1 MQQYQNYF
9 PQANNGYNPQF
20 QNPYQQ
26 RMDFL
31 QSYQQSLQPTQMSG
45 TNQQMAVSGKIVD
58 SVEVVKATDVPMDGN
73 MYYFPKAD
81 GTEIFGKR
89 WLANGQTQILTFKP
103 MFEDETIKSSN
114 ETQKCENDTE
124 ISLTD
129 MLNERFDK
137 LENRIDELL
146 VRNQTKSRTKS
157 VQSSTKKESDA
168 E

>member
-1 MQQYQNYF
+1 MQ
-9 PQANNGYNPQF
+9 
-20 QNPYQQ
+20 PYQSYLPQ
-26 RMDFL
+26 MNNQQMTSPYMDRMNFL
-31 QSYQQSLQPTQMSG
+31 QGYQQNLQQPLQSTQMSV
-45 TNQQMAVSGKIVD
+45 TNQPMAVSGKIVD

-103 MFEDETIKSSN
+103 IIEDKTIKSSN
-114 ETQKCENDTE
+114 ETQNCENDT
-124 ISLTD
+124 ILDLLGTFTQ
-129 MLNERFDK
+129 RFDT

-146 VRNQTKSRTKS
+146 TQSQTKTLTKATKN
-157 VQSSTKKESDA
+157 STKKES

>member
-1 MQQYQNYF
+1 MQPYQSYLPQMNNQQMTNPYVDRMNF
-9 PQANNGYNPQF
+9 LQGYQQNLQQPMAMPQAN
-20 QNPYQQ
+20 
-26 RMDFL
+26 
-31 QSYQQSLQPTQMSG
+31 QP
-45 TNQQMAVSGKIVD
+45 MAVSGKIVD

-103 MFEDETIKSSN
+103 IFENETIKSSN
-114 ETQKCENDTE
+114 ETQNCENDT
-124 ISLTD
+124 I
-129 MLNERFDK
+129 LNLLGTFTQRFDT

-146 VRNQTKSRTKS
+146 TQSQTKTLTKATK
-157 VQSSTKKESDA
+157 SSTKKES

>member
-1 MQQYQNYF
+1 MQPYQSYLPQMNNQQMTNLYMDRMNF
-9 PQANNGYNPQF
+9 LQGYQQNLQQPMTMPQAN
-20 QNPYQQ
+20 
-26 RMDFL
+26 
-31 QSYQQSLQPTQMSG
+31 QP
-45 TNQQMAVSGKIVD
+45 MAVSGKIVD

-103 MFEDETIKSSN
+103 IFEDETIKSPN
-114 ETQKCENDTE
+114 ETQNCENDT
-124 ISLTD
+124 I
-129 MLNERFDK
+129 LNLLGTFTQRFDT

-146 VRNQTKSRTKS
+146 TQSQTKTLTKTTK
-157 VQSSTKKESDA
+157 SSTKKES